1 MTRSE
6 PSDPG
11 SRQRGRDEIDN
22 AAVREAWQRWS
33 GRLPDAAEARVARG
47 EVFYSAL
54 DLAEHLIPPAEFVG
68 WRISFT
74 SDGGPYA
81 AVLLL
86 RDGRGGPSEIS
97 ATDPTSLTLAL
108 IAAIAAWTSQ
118 TWHPSLRP

>member
-1 MTRSE
+1 MTGSKPSGHASRS
-6 PSDPG
+6 PA
-11 SRQRGRDEIDN
+11 RDEIDN

-54 DLAEHLIPPAEFVG
+54 DLAEHLIPPAEFAG

-86 RDGRGGPSEIS
+86 RDGGGGCSEVS
-97 ATDPTSLTLAL
+97 ATDPGSLTLAL
-108 IAAIAAWTSQ
+108 IAAIAAWADRTY
-118 TWHPSLRP
+118 HLSLH